1 MVPGKSILAGFLPR
15 DLADVLNVQAAVR
28 PEVAGACGNSWI
40 LSELVPACG
49 TAD

>member
-1 MVPGKSILAGFLPR
+1 MLPGKSILAGFLPW
-15 DLADVLNVQAAVR
+15 DLAEMLIMQAAVR
-28 PEVAGACGNSWI
+28 PEVAGVCGNSRI